1 MSARWE
7 IVSPLWNRS
16 ASGWPPAAG
25 RQGLQAHFDGV
36 TKEGAR
42 GLTVRCD
49 HGCQYTSDDFRGEL
63 AFCGI
68 QVSYAYVGE
77 PECNGIMER
86 FLRTVQE
93 QVLWPH
99 RFRNLAEARPVI
111 GESIARY
118 NEQWLIGRLGYQS
131 PAQART
137 NFLALQEAA

>member
-1 MSARWE
+1 M
-7 IVSPLWNRS
+7 
-16 ASGWPPAAG
+16 
-25 RQGLQAHFDGV
+25 

-49 HGCQYTSDDFRGEL
+49 HGRQYTSDDFRGEL

-111 GESIARY
+111 GEFIARY